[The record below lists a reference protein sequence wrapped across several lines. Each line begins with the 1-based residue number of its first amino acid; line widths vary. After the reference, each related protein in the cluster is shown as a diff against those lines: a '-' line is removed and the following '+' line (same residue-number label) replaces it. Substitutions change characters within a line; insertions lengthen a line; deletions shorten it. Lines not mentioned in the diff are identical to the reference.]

1 MATVVAGHRPAR
13 AGLEAA
19 VPPLVMSTLVVPS
32 LAITPCLW
40 VALVS
45 TAAGG
50 PWLAAQTV
58 GAAGLLLALAGSSV
72 ARAYAYRCGEHV
84 PAARRQTAACVALCA
99 VGAVLA
105 AVTAAVA
112 EPAHLAWLTAAVS
125 VTTGVA
131 VVGLSAA
138 RRILLFAGVVA
149 VNLLWSVDV
158 VWLVVLGARALLGD
172 ACGDAGC
179 LGPFD

>member
-1 MATVVAGHRPAR
+1 MTTVVAGAHPAR
-13 AGLEAA
+13 ARLEAA
-19 VPPLVMSTLVVPS
+19 APPLVMSTLVVPS

-45 TAAGG
+45 IVAGG
-50 PWLAAQTV
+50 AGLAAQTV
-58 GAAGLLLALAGSSV
+58 GAAGLLLTLAGSSA

-84 PAARRQTAACVALCA
+84 AAARRQTGACAALCA

-112 EPAHLAWLTAAVS
+112 EPGHLAWLTAAV
-125 VTTGVA
+125 TAGTGAA
-131 VVGLSAA
+131 VVGLLAA
-138 RRILLFAGVVA
+138 RLTLLFAGVAA